1 MTAASWLYLKPKDK
15 EPKSEIRVC
24 LNMDTVNLTIDGQ
37 PVEVPAG
44 TTILEAARKADIYIP
59 SLCYH
64 PDLPPAK
71 DCPAVQTVFQGEHN
85 IENAQPDPHGKGC
98 GICVVEV
105 EGQSDLVGSCAT
117 EVADGMLVIT
127 QNERIKEKRQENLA
141 PIMVRHRH
149 ACLTCAQQEGCP
161 RAQCS
166 ANVPE
171 NERCCPQFGHCELQ
185 TVVNFIGIS
194 DATPRWVPTDYPVF
208 RDQSLFERDYNLCI
222 GCTRCVRACRDMRG
236 IDALGFV
243 FDVEGQIQVGTVA
256 ETLED
261 SGCKFCTA
269 CVEVCPSGALVD
281 KSVEPA
287 TREDDLVPCK
297 AACPARIDV
306 PGYLRMCARGKR
318 DEANAIIREKVPF
331 PGILGRVC
339 IHPCE
344 DACRRGEVNQSI
356 SICALKRYA
365 ADGEKGLWKKGNRME
380 ADSGKKVAIVGAGP
394 AGLTAAFYLC
404 KKGHAVTIFDAGKAA
419 GGMMRYGIPEY
430 RLPTEILDK
439 EINEILDLGI
449 DLKPGQ
455 VLGKD
460 ITLDQLT
467 KDGYDAVFLGVGARN
482 SRRIPLEGC
491 NVPDVLW
498 GIEFLRRVAEG
509 EDIKLKDS
517 VVVVGGGNVAV
528 DAAMTAL
535 RCGAGDVKMASLECL
550 DEMPANPWELEE
562 AKAEGV
568 EIMPSWGPDRVLTE
582 GGKVTRMDLVECTC
596 VFDEQ
601 GQFCPEFSETKAC
614 ILVEQVILAV
624 GQAADLSFLED
635 GSPIRVDRGMIVVDE
650 DSLET
655 DMKGI
660 YAGGDITKTPGA
672 IIHAI
677 AAGRQAAASIDKAL
691 GGAGDIDEVLFPRGN
706 PDPYLG
712 RDQGFASWP
721 REKVPELDA
730 ATRTNGFQEV
740 AVGYS
745 DEQAAKE
752 ARRCLQC
759 DLRLH
764 LGCNPV
770 PPHDWLLFDL
780 ENINQVPAAEGVF
793 QLLDEAH
800 NVLAIKGTENLRQE
814 LQTALEDND
823 RVAWF
828 EYEEDKMY
836 SQRESEL
843 IQKYLQEHGEMPGGG
858 GDDLF

>member
-1 MTAASWLYLKPKDK
+1 MGM
-15 EPKSEIRVC
+15 V
-24 LNMDTVNLTIDGQ
+24 TVNLTIDEQ
-37 PVEVPAG
+37 TVEVPAG
-44 TTILEAARKADIYIP
+44 TTILEAARKVDIYIP

-71 DCPAVQTVFQGEHN
+71 DLTAVQAVFHGAN
-85 IENAQPDPHGKGC
+85 KIENAQPEQLGKGC

-105 EGQSDLVGSCAT
+105 EGQSDLVGSCAA
-117 EVADGMLVIT
+117 EAADGMIIVT
-127 QNERIKEKRQENLA
+127 QNERIKEKRQENLV
-141 PIMVRHRH
+141 PIMARHRH
-149 ACLTCAQQEGCP
+149 ACLTCAQQDGCP
-161 RAQCS
+161 RTQCS
-166 ANVPE
+166 TNVPE
-171 NERCCPQFGHCELQ
+171 NERCCDQFGHCELQ
-185 TVVNFIGIS
+185 TVVNFIGIPDS
-194 DATPRWVPTDYPVF
+194 TPRWVPTDVAVF
-208 RDQSLFERDYNLCI
+208 KDHPLFERDYNLCI
-222 GCTRCVRACRDMRG
+222 GCTRCVRACGELRG
-236 IDALGFV
+236 IEALGFV
-243 FDVEGQIQVGTVA
+243 FDGDGNVQVGTVA

-269 CVEVCPSGALVD
+269 CVEVCPTGALVD

-297 AACPARIDV
+297 AACPAHIDV

-344 DACRRGEVNQSI
+344 DACRRGEVNESI

-365 ADGEKGLWKKGNRME
+365 ADGEKGLWKKENRME

-394 AGLTAAFYLC
+394 AGLTAAFYLR

-467 KDGYDAVFLGVGARN
+467 NDGYDAVFLGVGAQD
-482 SRRIPLEGC
+482 SRHIPLEGC

-498 GIEFLRRVAEG
+498 GVEFLRRVAEG
-509 EDIKLKDS
+509 EHIKLKDS
-517 VVVVGGGNVAV
+517 VVVVGGGDVAV
-528 DAAMTAL
+528 NAAMTAL
-535 RCGAGDVKMASLECL
+535 RCGAGDVKMTCLECL
-550 DEMPANPWELEE
+550 DEMPANPWELEA

-568 EIMPSWGPDRVLTE
+568 EIMPSWGPDRVITKD
-582 GGKVTRMDLVECTC
+582 GKVTRMDLVECKC

-614 ILVEQVILAV
+614 IPVEQVILAV
-624 GQAADLSFLED
+624 GQATDLSFLED
-635 GSPIRVDRGMIVVDE
+635 DSPIKVDGGMIVVDE

-660 YAGGDITKTPGA
+660 YAGGDITRAPGA

-691 GGAGDIDEVLFPRGN
+691 GGAGDIDVVLFPRGN

-712 RDQGFASWP
+712 RGQGFASWP

-752 ARRCLQC
+752 AKRCLQC
-759 DLRLH
+759 DLRLY

-770 PPHDWLLFDL
+770 PPRDWLPFDQD
-780 ENINQVPAAEGVF
+780 NINAVPAAEGVF

-800 NVLAIKGTENLRQE
+800 NVLAIKGTDNLRQE
-814 LQTALEDND
+814 LLTALEDND
-823 RVAWF
+823 NVAWF